1 MITPVLR
8 VLLVLASLLLLAT
21 FWVPV
26 WRIDLFAPQYPEGL
40 QMNIWLTHLSG
51 NIDSINGLNHYIGMR
66 IIEEKMFPEFRIL
79 PYVVGALVA
88 WGLLAAA
95 VARRW
100 LVGTW
105 LTGLL
110 VFLAAAM
117 VDFYRWG
124 YDYGHNLDPHAAIKL
139 EGMTYQPPLI
149 GYKQLLNFEAYSLP
163 DVGAWF
169 IGAAAG
175 LAALVIWRSAARYS
189 KAAKEPWAC
198 PLHGR
203 RKVLSS

>member
-1 MITPVLR
+1 
-8 VLLVLASLLLLAT
+8 
-21 FWVPV
+21 
-26 WRIDLFAPQYPEGL
+26 
-40 QMNIWLTHLSG
+40 
-51 NIDSINGLNHYIGMR
+51 
-66 IIEEKMFPEFRIL
+66 
-79 PYVVGALVA
+79 
-88 WGLLAAA
+88 

-105 LTGLL
+105 LTSLL

-175 LAALVIWRSAARYS
+175 LAALVLWRSAARYN
-189 KAAKEPWAC
+189 KATRPWTC

-203 RKVLSS
+203 RNNPATTKQYV